1 MRKAFTL
8 IELLIVMAVIAVLI
22 GIAIPSFR
30 GMQDEAK
37 RAKAGGDLRVLKLAL
52 EAYQAKHDTY
62 PTSLPSLEVEGTVVQ
77 KLPTDPFG
85 TAYNFALCTGANP
98 QYYAIWSVG
107 ANGTSN
113 TTSISTAGVITD
125 AAESDDIGTTNGT
138 PSVNGT
144 WR

>member
-52 EAYQAKHDTY
+52 EAYQAKHSAY
-62 PTSLPSLEVEGTVVQ
+62 PTTLSSLETEGTVIQ

-85 TAYNFALCTGANP
+85 TNYLFELCTGTNP
-98 QYYAIWSVG
+98 QYYMIWSVG
-107 ANGTSN
+107 PNAASN
-113 TTSISTAGVITD
+113 STSISTAGVITD
-125 AAESDDIGTTNGT
+125 DSASDDIGTTNGT
-138 PSVNGT
+138 PSSHGT

>member
-1 MRKAFTL
+1 
-8 IELLIVMAVIAVLI
+8 MAVIAVLI

-37 RAKAGGDLRVLKLAL
+37 KAKAGGDLRVLKLAI
-52 EAYQAKHDTY
+52 EAYQAKNNAY
-62 PTSLPSLEVEGTVVQ
+62 PTALLSLEAEGTVVQ

-85 TAYNFALCTGANP
+85 TAYEFALCTGANP
-98 QYYAIWSVG
+98 QYYMIWSVG
-107 ANGTSN
+107 PNGVSN

-125 AAESDDIGTTNGT
+125 AGATSDDIGTTNGT
-138 PSVNGT
+138 PSSNGT